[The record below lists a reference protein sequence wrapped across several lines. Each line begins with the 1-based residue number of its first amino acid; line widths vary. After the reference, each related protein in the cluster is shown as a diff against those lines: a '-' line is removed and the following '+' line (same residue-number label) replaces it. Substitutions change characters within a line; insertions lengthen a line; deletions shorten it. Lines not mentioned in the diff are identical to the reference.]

1 MGSLSRFLGKPKEIE
16 IEGTKITLHPLK
28 VKDMSLFS
36 KQDTTDEEKVKMMSK
51 DILRLSIPDATEEE
65 IDNLP
70 LEIFTKIMEEVNK
83 LNGFTDEK
91 FDTIRKHIEQRK
103 AGS

>member
-1 MGSLSRFLGKPKEIE
+1 MGSLNKFLGKPKEID
-16 IEGTKITLHPLK
+16 IEGTKITIHPLK
-28 VKDMSLFS
+28 VKDMALFS
-36 KQDTTDEEKVKMMSK
+36 KQDATEEEKAKLSK
-51 DILRLSIPDATEEE
+51 DILKLSIPDATEEE

-91 FDTIRKHIEQRK
+91 LDTIRKHIEQGKTR
-103 AGS
+103 S